1 MMSVELRRLWLVANL
16 NGQVVVTLT
25 RRIATKTAFRFF
37 VLFEEGALPK
47 TTRQKPFR
55 SKFFDTQSCYRVFM
69 LHNSDYP
76 ECHHND
82 VTSRVIWGTPI

>member
-1 MMSVELRRLWLVANL
+1 
-16 NGQVVVTLT
+16 VTPL
-25 RRIATKTAFRFF
+25 IAAKTAFRFF
-37 VLFEEGALPK
+37 IFFEEGALSK

-69 LHNSDYP
+69 LHNSDYL
-76 ECHHND
+76 ECHHHD